1 MMNSTPVER
10 GCQAPVGTNGT
21 PEDWVRQPQTS
32 NKAIPPLYEKLRQGS
47 GLTSSDLNAIVEEIG
62 GKPVITPVAKVIDAC
77 NQPNETPAKKKSIEE
92 SRKLLDTFKEKVA
105 TYPKCLTY
113 EGAVVLCVMLS
124 VNVADRFNLDGL
136 PAEDKSLII
145 SLLPECATAHLKRF
159 DATIGV
165 EFDNE
170 RDFIMTYKQ
179 KDADPVV
186 LKFFNTVI
194 HPQRLESN
202 AVPVEGDGEKISLGG
217 KLVFD
222 KKRIQQLVGA
232 GRFSELS
239 APRKDDEE
247 EFPRRQPVSGRNAYE
262 IRADVLQMAF
272 DWAAQ
277 ENKYTTPED
286 IIGVAKKFYEFVED
300 RRRR

>member
-1 MMNSTPVER
+1 MMYNTLEER

-21 PEDWVRQPQTS
+21 PEDWNCQTQTT
-32 NKAIPPLYEKLRQGS
+32 NKPVPPLYDKIKQGS
-47 GLTSSDLNAIVEEIG
+47 GLTSSDLNAIVEEIS
-62 GKPVITPVAKVIDAC
+62 GKPIITPVAKVIDAC

-124 VNVADRFNLDGL
+124 VNVADRFNLDGM
-136 PAEDKSLII
+136 PIGDKALIV
-145 SLLPECATAHLKRF
+145 SLLPECAVAHLKRF

-165 EFDNE
+165 EFDSE
-170 RDFIMTYKQ
+170 RDFVMTYKH
-179 KDADPVV
+179 KDDVPTV

-194 HPQRLESN
+194 HPQHLESN

-222 KKRIQQLVGA
+222 KKRIQQLVGV
-232 GRFSELS
+232 GRFSEIPT
-239 APRKDDEE
+239 PRKEEE
-247 EFPRRQPVSGRNAYE
+247 EFVRRQPVSGRNAYE
-262 IRADVLQMAF
+262 IRADVLQMAV
-272 DWAAQ
+272 DWSGNRSQ
-277 ENKYTTPED
+277 KPEE
-286 IIGVAKKFYEFVED
+286 IIEVANKFYGFVED